1 MKKISYSSSGV
12 SIDKGNQFVSQIK
25 KIIKNNKN
33 QRNNTIGGF
42 AGQYKID
49 SKIKKPILVASTDG
63 VGTKLS
69 IANEL
74 GEHRTIGIDL
84 VAMCVNDIVVDGARP
99 LFFLDYI
106 ATGKLE
112 VKKTLTIVKG
122 IIKGCDISNCLLLGG
137 ETAEMP
143 GFYLNKK
150 YDLAGFCVGIIDGS
164 KKRKSIPKKNDLI
177 VGIESSGVHSNGFS
191 LIRKL
196 LKTKNIKFDKILPGT
211 KKSIGKHLIV
221 PTKIYVK
228 PILELYE
235 KDIIKSCAHITGGG
249 IIENLPRILP
259 NNLQSKV
266 NLNKWKLSKL
276 DKWIMSQGVS
286 EKEMLK
292 TFNCGYGM
300 VVLIQKNK
308 LNSLYR
314 ILKKHKLKSN
324 ILGHLEKKKKSE
336 KKDVVFTGSL

>member
-1 MKKISYSSSGV
+1 M
-12 SIDKGNQFVSQIK
+12 
-25 KIIKNNKN
+25 
-33 QRNNTIGGF
+33 
-42 AGQYKID
+42 
-49 SKIKKPILVASTDG
+49 
-63 VGTKLS
+63 
-69 IANEL
+69 
-74 GEHRTIGIDL
+74 
-84 VAMCVNDIVVDGARP
+84 
-99 LFFLDYI
+99 
-106 ATGKLE
+106 
-112 VKKTLTIVKG
+112 
-122 IIKGCDISNCLLLGG
+122 
-137 ETAEMP
+137 
-143 GFYLNKK
+143 
-150 YDLAGFCVGIIDGS
+150 
-164 KKRKSIPKKNDLI
+164 
-177 VGIESSGVHSNGFS
+177 
-191 LIRKL
+191 
-196 LKTKNIKFDKILPGT
+196 
-211 KKSIGKHLIV
+211 

-228 PILELYE
+228 SILELYE

-276 DKWIMSQGVS
+276 YKWIMSQGVS

-324 ILGHLEKKKKSE
+324 ILGRIEKKKKSE